1 MSILGTMG
9 HGGENESPGRELVS
23 VLLCKLIWGSSPDLL
38 FRPSASHPISPTS
51 HAISARLSFR
61 LSVYNVIKE
70 VNFVLNLTDVSR
82 LHQGSPIP
90 ANLVPIHGILG
101 FVAISANGSDPFRLP
116 RLQLVALNS
125 RETWFSKLLMQTLV

>member
-1 MSILGTMG
+1 MTQEVEVRGMSILGTVG
-9 HGGENESPGRELVS
+9 HGGENESPGRELGS

-70 VNFVLNLTDVSR
+70 MNFVLNLTDVSR

-90 ANLVPIHGILG
+90 AHLPANLVPIHGILG
-101 FVAISANGSDPFRLP
+101 FVTISANSSDPFRLP
-116 RLQLVALNS
+116 DYS
-125 RETWFSKLLMQTLV
+125 